1 MNTTSS
7 TEKPFFSIIIPTYNR
22 CEFVLKTL
30 DSVLGQQFSNFEV
43 IVVDDGGTDQTGQEV
58 QAIRDDRVIYH
69 RIENSERGAARNYG
83 ACVAKGAYL
92 NFFDSDDLMNNDHL
106 SEAHKFILENQH
118 PAWFHTGYEIIN
130 EKGTRIV
137 SETGESNPE
146 KRLIESNYLGCDS
159 VFLRSDVFAQNKF
172 QDDRKLASSEDWELW
187 LRIISRH
194 KLVHTSRVTLRMI
207 NHDARSIFT
216 ISPDRV
222 IERDTL
228 LLHCLLQDKFFVD
241 KFRKEIP
248 LFEADRYTFFSL
260 NLLLA
265 KRNKEALRFLVKS
278 IRASK
283 RVLKRKRFWACVKI
297 AVTNNFNS

>member
-7 TEKPFFSIIIPTYNR
+7 IEKPFFSIIIPTYNR

-30 DSVLGQQFSNFEV
+30 ATVLAQQFPNFEV
-43 IVVDDGGTDQTGQEV
+43 IVVDDGGTDETGEKV
-58 QAIRDDRVIYH
+58 QALHDSRVTYH
-69 RIENSERGAARNYG
+69 RIENRERGAARNYG
-83 ACVAKGAYL
+83 ASLATGAYL

-106 SEAHKFILENQH
+106 SEAHRFILEHQH
-118 PAWFHTGYEIIN
+118 PAWFHTGYEVIN
-130 EKGTRIV
+130 QKGEQVVCEKG
-137 SETGESNPE
+137 EDNPE

-159 VFLRSDVFAQNKF
+159 VFVRSDVFAENKF
-172 QDDRKLASSEDWELW
+172 QDDRTLASSEDWELW

-194 KLVHTSRVTLRMI
+194 KLLHTSRVTLQMT

-222 IERDTL
+222 IERDSFL
-228 LLHCLLQDKFFVD
+228 LQCLLRDNHFTE

-260 NLLLA
+260 SLLLA
-265 KRNKEALRFLVKS
+265 KRNKEAVHFLIKS
-278 IRASK
+278 FRASG
-283 RVLKRKRFWACVKI
+283 RVLKRRRFWACVKI
-297 AVTNNFNS
+297 VMRNKFIS